1 MANVG
6 AYIVGNTGHLTTPY
20 HRGDQHRSSGT
31 VSDIALPYIPNGVA
45 VSPDGTRVYAATN
58 NLSTNGIIYVINA
71 ATNGILA
78 HIGGLDTADTVV
90 PFGAAPAVPVFP
102 SLAVTTKSL
111 PGGTQGV
118 TYDTTLAATGGEAPY
133 SWRLTS
139 GTLPAGLSFNASTGT
154 IYGTPTAPGS
164 ATLTFGVSDSEY
176 PPASATV
183 TLTLAVAAGTTAPP
197 ACPSTPGLG
206 LGTAAGCASASS
218 TSSTGTA
225 TATSTGTRG
234 TITVT
239 AHGSGGI
246 TVGQYGEGPSGG
258 VPFNSSGAPFDV
270 ALSDVNTFTSVTI
283 KDCALNGATSL
294 YWYNP
299 AANGGSGAWEAGDPG
314 RLQPGGTRLRLR
326 RRHARLSDRHG
337 VGHQQ
342 PVAVTAH
349 RHRLRRCLGA
359 RERGGV
365 ARRFHALLHQRSGPV
380 RVGDDHA
387 TAW

>member
-6 AYIVGNTGHLTTPY
+6 EYIMGTTGHLTTPTIAVINTV
-20 HRGDQHRSSGT
+20 SGT

-78 HIGGLDTADTVV
+78 NIGGLDTADTVV

-164 ATLTFGVSDSEY
+164 ATLAFTSRTPSTRPPRPPSPSPWRW
-176 PPASATV
+176 PPARQPRRPARPRRASAW
-183 TLTLAVAAGTTAPP
+183 APP
-197 ACPSTPGLG
+197 RLCQCLERQP
-206 LGTAAGCASASS
+206 
-218 TSSTGTA
+218 TGTA

-239 AHGSGGI
+239 AHGSGGV
-246 TVGQYGEGPSGG
+246 TVGQYGQGPTGG

-299 AANGGSGAWEAGDPG
+299 AANGGSGAWELVTPAVYSPAVPG
-314 RLQPGGTRLRLR
+314 SASDSA
-326 RRHARLSDRHG
+326 ARP
-337 VGHQQ
+337 
-342 PVAVTAH
+342 PV
-349 RHRLRRCLGA
+349 
-359 RERGGV
+359 
-365 ARRFHALLHQRSGPV
+365 
-380 RVGDDHA
+380 
-387 TAW
+387 